1 MPDAHPGEEPA
12 PLRHVPDATARDF
25 RRWTARQFGAA
36 ESDLTAL
43 RADDLRQ
50 CDDGDDDQQR
60 LSELHPMDA
69 PF

>member
-43 RADDLRQ
+43 RADDSNDRF
-50 CDDGDDDQQR
+50 QQR
-60 LSELHPMDA
+60 RLAGAVTAE
-69 PF
+69 